1 MTAENDR
8 AGPRL
13 RGAAG
18 VTAFLALTALTVPFA
33 YAGMFS
39 LFQPY
44 DDEGYLLV
52 SLDGF
57 LSGEPLYDQVY
68 SQYGPFTY
76 VATGAL
82 FRLFQLEVTHDTGRL
97 FTLVLWLG
105 AAFLGGLAVYRLTR
119 SLVMGLGSQLLFTA
133 AISTVTNEP
142 MHPGALLGVLLMGM
156 LTVVAFLLPHR
167 TGLALSLIGVLAG
180 AMALVKVNVGTFA
193 IASVALTCVVTFPFL
208 ARRRLVVIAAG
219 AAFVAIPLLVML
231 RDLDQGW
238 ALRYSLLVA
247 MAGLALVLVTL
258 RREPDPR
265 LQVSHLLWLLGGAGL
280 VVATV
285 SAVVLASGTSVSAL
299 FQGALL
305 DPLRQP
311 EAFALPFVTPDWT
324 FVPAAL
330 GVLAA
335 GVLAWRGR
343 AVGLHERAAMVPGIL
358 RIVAGLMIWYSVATV
373 GRVSGSPL
381 LLALPLAWLAAV
393 PPGGR
398 GSRGGFGR
406 VFVPALAILQ
416 ALHAY
421 PVAAS
426 QTSWAG
432 MLLIPVGAVCMADGT
447 AALAA
452 FGRARGR
459 PPGPLAWRAVPVAAV
474 LLFLAWVLAT
484 IIGPAA
490 GAAVRTYGAGTPLL
504 LPGAERVRLSP
515 ESVQTYRSLSK
526 ALGNRCGTFVSIPGT
541 NSLYLFSGIP
551 PPTYLNATAWMFLF
565 DDATQLR
572 VVGAVERLPEV
583 CAVRNQ
589 GLLAYWSQGR
599 AVPRGPLVSYIERS
613 FGPAKTIEGFE
624 LLVRTEGVP

>member
-1 MTAENDR
+1 M
-8 AGPRL
+8 
-13 RGAAG
+13 
-18 VTAFLALTALTVPFA
+18 ALTALTVPFA

-105 AAFLGGLAVYRLTR
+105 AALLGGLAVYRLTH
-119 SLVMGLGSQLLFTA
+119 SLVVGLGSQLLLTA
-133 AISTVTNEP
+133 ALSTVTNEP
-142 MHPGALLGVLLMGM
+142 MHPGALLGVLLTGM
-156 LTVVAFLLPHR
+156 LTVVAFLLPR
-167 TGLALSLIGVLAG
+167 RPGLAMGLIGALAG
-180 AMALVKVNVGTFA
+180 AAALVKINVGTFA
-193 IASVALTCVVTFPFL
+193 IASVALTCVATFPFL
-208 ARRRLVVIAAG
+208 ARRRMVVIVAG
-219 AAFVAIPLLVML
+219 AVFVAVPLLVML
-231 RDLDQGW
+231 RDLDQSW

-247 MAGLALVLVTL
+247 MSGVALVLVTV
-258 RREPDPR
+258 RGEPDPR
-265 LQVSHLLWLLGGAGL
+265 LKASHLIWLLGGAGL
-280 VVATV
+280 VVMTV
-285 SAVVLASGTSVSAL
+285 SAVVLVSGTTPSAL
-299 FQGALL
+299 LQGALL

-324 FVPAAL
+324 FVPATL
-330 GVLAA
+330 GVVAA
-335 GVLAWRGR
+335 GVLAWPGR
-343 AVGLHERAAMVPGIL
+343 AVGLHQRAALVPGIL

-426 QTSWAG
+426 QISWAG
-432 MLLIPVGAVCMADGT
+432 MLLIPVGAVCVADG
-447 AALAA
+447 AATLAA
-452 FGRARGR
+452 FGRARRR
-459 PPGPLAWRAVPVAAV
+459 PPGPLAWRALPVAAV
-474 LLFLAWVLAT
+474 LVFLVWVLAT
-484 IIGPAA
+484 IIGPVA
-490 GAAVRTYGAGTPLL
+490 GAVVRTYRAGTPLL
-504 LPGAERVRLSP
+504 LPGAERVRLTE
-515 ESVQTYRSLSK
+515 ESVQTYRSLTK
-526 ALGNRCGTFVSIPGT
+526 ALGDHCGTFVSIPGT
-541 NSLYLFSGIP
+541 HSLHLFSGIP
-551 PPTYLNATAWMFLF
+551 PPTHLNATAWMFLF

-572 VVGAVERLPEV
+572 VVEAVERIPQA

-589 GLLAYWSQGR
+589 GILAFWSQGR
-599 AVPRGPLVSYIERS
+599 AVPRGPLVAYIERS
-613 FGPAKTIEGFE
+613 FGPTKTIDGFE